1 MCQVQT
7 ASMCQGPQRIKGLN
21 VQRASMCQGPQY
33 VIIELN
39 KCGMGTAPWS
49 VPLTASSSESDPSSA
64 SCASP
69 ALGPG
74 RQAADPFQCSLYA
87 PVCHT
92 KQILQFRKSESRPFH
107 KLTSQNRCDMVF
119 LACGENLQRTRMF
132 LHCRHGRLPLYLTI
146 GHYFIYHHLIWYP
159 ILWLI
164 CTMRRTMSSEIVL
177 FLHVQERPPDWKAF

>member
-1 MCQVQT
+1 MLRTTVYRCSGRTVSHVPGANSLNVSRAPT
-7 ASMCQGPQRIKGLN
+7 HQGPQCAKSLN
-21 VQRASMCQGPQY
+21 VSRASICHYRAQQMWDGNSTL
-33 VIIELN
+33 V
-39 KCGMGTAPWS
+39 
-49 VPLTASSSESDPSSA
+49 
-64 SCASP
+64 CATH
-69 ALGPG
+69 
-74 RQAADPFQCSLYA
+74 FQWSLYA

-92 KQILQFRKSESRPFH
+92 KQILQFCKSESRPFH